1 LPVERIFGGQAKI
14 VTCKKVHPQRIKY
27 LCHTA
32 FPFWENG

>member
-14 VTCKKVHPQRIKY
+14 AIYKKVHPQRIKY
-27 LCHTA
+27 LWHTA

>member
-1 LPVERIFGGQAKI
+1 LPVRRIFERSAKI

-32 FPFWENG
+32 SPFWENG